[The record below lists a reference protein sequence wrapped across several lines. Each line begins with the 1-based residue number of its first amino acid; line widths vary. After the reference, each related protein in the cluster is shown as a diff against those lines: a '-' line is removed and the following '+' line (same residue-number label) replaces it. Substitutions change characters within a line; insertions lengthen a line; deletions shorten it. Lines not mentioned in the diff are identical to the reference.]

1 MRILI
6 VSATFQEVAGLPPP
20 DTIATGAGVI
30 SEVQAGDN
38 TLVFL
43 VTGIGQMA
51 TAFHLGKHLTLHNYD
66 LVINIGI
73 AGTFRA
79 DWALGKVVN
88 VGTDAFADL
97 GAEDGD
103 QFIDFFKNGL
113 IDADAFPFARGLLAP
128 IASSDLDLASL
139 DIANGVTVNK
149 VHGNAFSIR
158 AVRERFPKA
167 EVESM
172 EGAAFFYAC
181 NQCHVPALQIRA
193 ISNYIEPRNTANWK
207 IGIAL
212 ENLWEFLRTQ
222 LSIATN

>member
-6 VSATFQEVAGLPPP
+6 VSATFQEVAGLLPPTAVP
-20 DTIATGAGVI
+20 TGVGVI
-30 SEVQAGDN
+30 SEMQAGEN

-51 TAFHLGKHLTLHNYD
+51 TAFHLGKHLVQNSYD
-66 LVINIGI
+66 LAINIGI
-73 AGTFRA
+73 AGTFRT
-79 DWALGKVVN
+79 DWPLGKVVT

-103 QFIDFFKNGL
+103 QFVDFFKNGL
-113 IDADAFPFARGLLAP
+113 IDANTFPFTQGILIP
-128 IASSDLDLASL
+128 IASTGPDISSL
-139 DIANGVTVNK
+139 DIANGITVNK
-149 VHGNAFSIR
+149 VHGNATSIQ
-158 AVRERFPKA
+158 AVRDRFPNA

-181 NQCHVPALQIRA
+181 NQFQLPALQIRA
-193 ISNYIEPRNTANWK
+193 VSNYVETRNTANWK

-212 ENLWEFLRTQ
+212 ENLWIFLRAQ
-222 LSIATN
+222 L